1 MKIRMD
7 CGMAKRDKLLEKLL
21 QRPRNFTWD
30 ELVRLLRRLGFEL
43 VKRGKTSGSRQRFVH
58 SASGLTISLHK
69 PHPQKELKR
78 YQIDQII
85 ELLEREDLVE

>member
-1 MKIRMD
+1 
-7 CGMAKRDKLLEKLL
+7 MAKREKLLEKLL
-21 QRPRNFTWD
+21 QRTRDVTWD
-30 ELVRLLRRLGFEL
+30 ELIRLLRRLGFEP

-58 SASGLTISLHK
+58 AASGLTISLHR

-85 ELLEREDLVE
+85 ELLEREGFVE